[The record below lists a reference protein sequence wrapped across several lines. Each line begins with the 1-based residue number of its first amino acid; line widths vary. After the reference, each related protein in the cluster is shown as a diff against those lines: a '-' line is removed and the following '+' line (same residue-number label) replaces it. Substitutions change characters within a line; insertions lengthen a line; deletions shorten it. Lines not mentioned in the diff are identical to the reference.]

1 MKTPPLR
8 GFSYVPYLN
17 LYHLGK
23 SVMTLLTRT
32 IPFPLQERFYRGLT
46 GSLKYVGK
54 ALQLI
59 IRPPEIFAGPGAS
72 QLLCDALAGSGV
84 RKLLLVTD
92 AMLVKLGIVE
102 PIRQRLVELG
112 VVVTVYDGVLP
123 DPRIEQIEEAFALLQ
138 REGCQAVLAVGGGS
152 AMDAAKVVAARAT
165 NDKTVWD
172 MTGFFKVPNAPLPI
186 YCIPTTAGT
195 GSEVSVGAVV
205 SDPAQKRKLPIID
218 HKLVPRMAALDGRLM
233 TGLPPA
239 GTAATGMDALTHAVE
254 AYLSRIAI
262 PESDQMALEA
272 VTLIMRHLP
281 RVMADG
287 QDEASRQMM
296 SWAAYRAGLAMNRAG
311 LGYVHGIAHNFGA
324 YYHTPHG
331 WANAIVLPYVL
342 EYSKPACSDRLAD
355 LARAS
360 GLVEGGEN
368 TAELADKFIVHV
380 RQLKKDFGIPVG
392 LKDLCPADIPG
403 IAEAALQEA
412 HLSYAVP
419 RYMDQAACEALVQK
433 MLV

>member
-1 MKTPPLR
+1 MSPLIR
-8 GFSYVPYLN
+8 S
-17 LYHLGK
+17 
-23 SVMTLLTRT
+23 

-72 QLLCDALAGSGV
+72 LLLCDAVAGSGV
-84 RKLLLVTD
+84 KKLLLVTD

-112 VVVTVYDGVLP
+112 VSVTVYDGVLP
-123 DPRIEQIEEAFALLQ
+123 DPRIEQIEEALAVLQ
-138 REGCQAVLAVGGGS
+138 RAGSEAVLAVGGGS

-165 NDKTVWD
+165 NDKAVWD

-205 SDPAQKRKLPIID
+205 SDPAQKRKLPVID

-233 TGLPPA
+233 TGLPRA

-287 QDEASRQMM
+287 SDEASRQMM

-342 EYSKPACSDRLAD
+342 EFSKPVVADRLAD

-360 GLVEGGEN
+360 GLEKGGESA
-368 TAELADKFIVHV
+368 AELADKFIAHV
-380 RQLKKDFGIPVG
+380 RQLKADFGIPEG
-392 LKDLCPADIPG
+392 LKDLRPEDIPG
-403 IAEAALQEA
+403 IAQAALEEA
-412 HLSYAVP
+412 HMSYAVP
-419 RYMDQAACEALVQK
+419 RYMDQAGCEVLVRE
-433 MLV
+433 MVV